1 MTATLHTSS
10 GACPCP
16 SGCADCVYRSPST
29 YKTAGTNYLKLDS
42 TSTIPSLY
50 LDGDVI
56 DGSSNLTTCPSLVDM
71 QCLACAAD
79 HYPAAYAGSFLAPD
93 DVTTMKGTGLTCLYY
108 NECDALSSACG
119 TNFTATEFFI
129 TCGWLAVLW
138 VVLMAVFIFIR
149 SFKHMMHTCDPC
161 YFMEDE
167 NHNYPPYKRPP
178 KLPKGHFAWLVR
190 AWHVTDTE
198 LIANTTPDELMLL
211 RWYRMVYHWFFGA
224 TIFVLPVCATLYHL
238 DSKDQDAQDAF
249 GMKRITIAA
258 ANSEGVFW
266 VVVLQMWVIST
277 WLVYLLSRETAAYTR
292 LVWRLP
298 VSRIGIKSHAV
309 LVSDIPMLTTD
320 VPRGKEGARAQ
331 SGGIMKALSSALADK
346 KEKQVMRM
354 GSMTRF
360 GSMTRSGSMS
370 DPSSPRSPRSD
381 AGDLEGVKVELTEA
395 EKAEAQEEKMAKAW
409 LKKNYSEVRS
419 FMDETTPDDI
429 DKLRACT
436 KSEILRVVK
445 AKMEGVMGE
454 GCVVSVLL
462 ARDTRKLDKSANA
475 WKASEQAYL
484 QALILEKELKDDIE
498 EALGENKGSKDVEAA
513 DSPKV
518 AELKAKLAKADEER
532 EKLRLD
538 TKEKLAA
545 FSQARLDYLHDETPS
560 PSSIVVFSRQM
571 DSVIASQ
578 VQLDNQFGRWHTEPA
593 PGPND
598 LVWHNVAL
606 TGKQRWRKNI
616 RARLVATIMVI
627 FFSVP
632 VNLLVAALNA
642 GKDDIV
648 SVLGEGIFKVLIGL
662 ILTIFLVV
670 AHIMSLVISR
680 QYGSIA
686 KSTMDVRG
694 ASIYFWLLVLNLFLG
709 NLNSTPVWE
718 DLLDWIQDPKLVL
731 STLIYRCVEASSFFL
746 QFCLLRIAT
755 STVLE
760 LIHPPTH
767 LGYLVKTLIHLAK
780 TTAMPTPRMVQ
791 QWSQP
796 ENTPLHRVPAQ
807 TMLIFFLGCQY
818 CVTAPAFLPVCGV
831 FFSLFYL
838 FWKHNLSYHY
848 MQPYAA
854 GLTLWPWL
862 VKQTFN
868 SLLFS
873 QVVLIL
879 GLPTLSKNGQST
891 DYLRLALLPLPV
903 WSWMQIRRCMAVLR
917 RASKVPVQRDILQ
930 DDQDINLDEKG
941 VVGSIKSKMTVLGKK
956 TGQAFRELDERA
968 LNLGDKLGRHGS
980 DPSSPA
986 TPAAQPKSTPTKTYN
1001 SLTKDTKALN
1011 VDLKESADKVRE
1023 MVAKGTWRN
1032 YQPIAMW
1039 PTAQE
1044 RSAVSVLVRRWK
1056 LGRKNRGNQ
1065 SIHDAMEDNQALG
1078 GSQGVFTP
1086 TWFGSLKKSGT
1097 GIRKTTML
1105 GFGRSEDKSEQEEE
1119 EDAK

>member
-1 MTATLHTSS
+1 MGNWT
-10 GACPCP
+10 
-16 SGCADCVYRSPST
+16 D
-29 YKTAGTNYLKLDS
+29 
-42 TSTIPSLY
+42 
-50 LDGDVI
+50 
-56 DGSSNLTTCPSLVDM
+56 SLVFCS
-71 QCLACAAD
+71 Q
-79 HYPAAYAGSFLAPD
+79 
-93 DVTTMKGTGLTCLYY
+93 
-108 NECDALSSACG
+108 
-119 TNFTATEFFI
+119 
-129 TCGWLAVLW
+129 
-138 VVLMAVFIFIR
+138 
-149 SFKHMMHTCDPC
+149 
-161 YFMEDE
+161 EDE

-178 KLPKGHFAWLVR
+178 KLGKGRFAWLVR

-198 LIANTTPDELMLL
+198 LINNTTPDELMLL

-224 TIFVLPVCATLYHL
+224 TIFVLPVCAAMYHV
-238 DSKDQDAQDAF
+238 DSKDQEGGAGEAL

-258 ANSEGVFW
+258 ANSEEVFW

-277 WLVYLLSRETAAYTR
+277 WLVYLLGRETAAYTR

-298 VSRIGIKSHAV
+298 PAKVGIKSHAV

-320 VPRGKEGARAQ
+320 DAPGKEGKQAQ
-331 SGGIMKALSSALADK
+331 SGGIMKALADQLANK
-346 KEKQVMRM
+346 KQKQLNK
-354 GSMTRF
+354 
-360 GSMTRSGSMS
+360 SGSS
-370 DPSSPRSPRSD
+370 LSQPSTPQSPKT
-381 AGDLEGVKVELTEA
+381 DLEGVQVELTETQ
-395 EKAEAQEEKMAKAW
+395 KAEVKEEQMAAAW
-409 LKKNYSEVRS
+409 LKKNASVVRS

-429 DKLRACT
+429 EKLRACT

-462 ARDTRKLDKSANA
+462 ARDTRKLDASANA
-475 WKASEQAYL
+475 WKASEHAYL
-484 QALILEKELKDDIE
+484 QALILEKELKEDVAV
-498 EALGENKGSKDVEAA
+498 ALGKNTGRDKDVEAA

-518 AELKAKLAKADEER
+518 AELKTKLAKADVER
-532 EKLRLD
+532 ERLRLD
-538 TKEKLAA
+538 MKDKLAA

-571 DSVIASQ
+571 DAVIASQ

-616 RARLVATIMVI
+616 RAKMAATVMVI

-632 VNLLVAALNA
+632 VNLLVSALNS
-642 GKDDIV
+642 GKDDLV
-648 SVLGEGIFKVLIGL
+648 SFLGEGIFKVLIGL

-680 QYGSIA
+680 QYGCIS
-686 KSTMDVRG
+686 KSKMDVRG
-694 ASIYFWLLVLNLFLG
+694 ASIYFWLLVVNLFLG

-780 TTAMPTPRMVQ
+780 TTAMPTPRIIQ
-791 QWSQP
+791 QWAQP

-873 QVVLIL
+873 QFVLIL
-879 GLPTLSKNGQST
+879 GLPTLSKTGKST
-891 DYLRLALLPLPV
+891 EYLRLALLPLPV
-903 WSWMQIRRCMAVLR
+903 WSWMQHRRCMTVLR
-917 RASKVPVQRDILQ
+917 RANKVPVQRDILQ
-930 DDQDINLDEKG
+930 EDENMNLDEKG
-941 VVGSIKSKMTVLGKK
+941 VVGSLKSKLTVLGKK
-956 TGQAFRELDERA
+956 TGQAFRDLDERA
-968 LNLGDKLGRHGS
+968 LNLKEKLGKHGS
-980 DPSSPA
+980 DKPASPGFFQGLGLTLSPTA
-986 TPAAQPKSTPTKTYN
+986 RTPGEPKTPTKTPLKTYN
-1001 SLTKDTKALN
+1001 TLAKDTKALN
-1011 VDLKESADKVRE
+1011 VDLKESASKVRD

-1056 LGRKNRGNQ
+1056 QGRKNRDSK
-1065 SIHDAMEDNQALG
+1065 SIHDALEDNQTLEGA
-1078 GSQGVFTP
+1078 QGVLTP
-1086 TWFGSLKKSGT
+1086 TWFGSLKKGGT
-1097 GIRKTTML
+1097 GIRKTTS
-1105 GFGRSEDKSEQEEE
+1105 FGLANAADDEEKEEE
-1119 EDAK
+1119 E